1 MHLGNPV
8 MRSYYKN
15 GFAKHYVRDHCCP
28 RQDRVVP
35 KVAEGKGLESAAT
48 QISD

>member
-1 MHLGNPV
+1 MEEVLKPMTSSSFIKDN
-8 MRSYYKN
+8 
-15 GFAKHYVRDHCCP
+15 HCCP

-35 KVAEGKGLESAAT
+35 RFAESKGLESAAT